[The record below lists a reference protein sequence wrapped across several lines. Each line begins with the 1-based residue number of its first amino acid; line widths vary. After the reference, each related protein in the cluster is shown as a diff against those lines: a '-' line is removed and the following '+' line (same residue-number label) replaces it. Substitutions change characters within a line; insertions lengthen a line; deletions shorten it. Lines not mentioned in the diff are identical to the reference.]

1 MASSNRHWPSM
12 FKSKPCNSHPQWQ
25 HEINPPSLMSSCQRP
40 YTPSGN
46 EERTLEPKP
55 RWNPKPEQI
64 RILEAIFNAGMVNPP
79 REEIRRIRAQLQEYG
94 QVGDANV
101 FYWFQ
106 NRKSRSKHKQRH
118 STKSSSTNNV
128 YHQSLPK
135 TLTAPSSS
143 SSSSSEKAS
152 PKKINNNKNNYA
164 AMGATGVNLIDALNS
179 PTASVNQTYFQ
190 TTQGE
195 LISSSSP
202 DPFFFST
209 PIPVQQSGISNTGF
223 TRGFCF
229 SELSNVIQY
238 PNHVNHHQGNGHC
251 SSLLLGELL
260 NHGSTLKIDEAAD
273 KLKDW
278 QKLSYTTNSTI
289 TSTGTIPSTVID
301 TIPSSTIT
309 STDSTLIHE
318 TQGHG
323 GGVGESGDINP
334 CIVAKSTVFINGL
347 EFEVPMGP
355 LNVRQAFGYDDAVL
369 IHSSG
374 QTVITDEWG
383 FALQS
388 LQPGASYYL
397 VRIPS

>member
-12 FKSKPCNSHPQWQ
+12 FKSKPCDSHPQWQ
-25 HEINPPSLMSSCQRP
+25 HEINTSSLMSSCQRP
-40 YTPSGN
+40 SYTPSGN

-79 REEIRRIRAQLQEYG
+79 RDEIRKIRAQLQEYG

-106 NRKSRSKHKQRH
+106 NRKSRSKHKKRH
-118 STKSSSTNNV
+118 STKSSSINNI
-128 YHQSLPK
+128 YHQSSPI

-152 PKKINNNKNNYA
+152 PKKTDKNKKNIA
-164 AMGATGVNLIDALNS
+164 AMGITSVNLMDALNS
-179 PTASVNQTYFQ
+179 PTDSVDQTYFQ

-195 LISSSSP
+195 LISSSP
-202 DPFFFST
+202 DPFFFSA
-209 PIPVQQSGISNTGF
+209 PMPVQQSGISSTGF
-223 TRGFCF
+223 TQGFCF

-238 PNHVNHHQGNGHC
+238 PNHNHHQGIGQC

-260 NHGSTLKIDEAAD
+260 NHGSTLKKDEAAG
-273 KLKDW
+273 KTKEW
-278 QKLSYTTNSTI
+278 QKLSYTTS
-289 TSTGTIPSTVID
+289 TIPSTVVD

-309 STDSTLIHE
+309 STTTGSTLIHGV
-318 TQGHG
+318 QGE
-323 GGVGESGDINP
+323 GGVGESGEIGP
-334 CIVAKSTVFINGL
+334 CIVAKSTVFINDI
-347 EFEVPMGP
+347 EFEVSMGP
-355 LNVRQAFGYDDAVL
+355 LNVRQAFGYDAVL

-374 QTVITDEWG
+374 QPVFTNEWG
-383 FALQS
+383 FTLQS

-397 VRIPS
+397 VRIFS

>member
-12 FKSKPCNSHPQWQ
+12 FKSKPCDSHPQWQ
-25 HEINPPSLMSSCQRP
+25 HEINPSSLMSSCQRP
-40 YTPSGN
+40 SYTPSAPAGN

-79 REEIRRIRAQLQEYG
+79 RDEIRKIRAQLQEYG
-94 QVGDANV
+94 QVADANV

-118 STKSSSTNNV
+118 STKSSSINNI
-128 YHQSLPK
+128 YHQPSPK

-152 PKKINNNKNNYA
+152 PKKTSNNKKNIA
-164 AMGATGVNLIDALNS
+164 AMGTTGVNFVDALNS
-179 PTASVNQTYFQ
+179 PTDSVNQTYFQ

-195 LISSSSP
+195 LISSSP
-202 DPFFFST
+202 DPFFFSAT
-209 PIPVQQSGISNTGF
+209 MPVQQSGISSTGF
-223 TRGFCF
+223 TQGFCF
-229 SELSNVIQY
+229 SELPNVIQY
-238 PNHVNHHQGNGHC
+238 PSQNHHQGIGHC

-260 NHGSTLKIDEAAD
+260 HHGSTLKKDEAVD

-278 QKLSYTTNSTI
+278 KKLSYTTTSI
-289 TSTGTIPSTVID
+289 TKTNTFIKVSILTCEFY
-301 TIPSSTIT
+301 
-309 STDSTLIHE
+309 L
-318 TQGHG
+318 G
-323 GGVGESGDINP
+323 GGGIGESGDIGP
-334 CIVAKSTVFINGL
+334 CIVAKSTVFINDI
-347 EFEVPMGP
+347 EFEVSMGP
-355 LNVRQAFGYDDAVL
+355 LNVRQAFGYDAVL

-374 QTVITDEWG
+374 QPVFTNEWG
-383 FALQS
+383 FTLQS

-397 VRIPS
+397 VRIFS

>member
-12 FKSKPCNSHPQWQ
+12 FKSKPCDSHPQWQ
-25 HEINPPSLMSSCQRP
+25 HEINPSSLMSSCQRP
-40 YTPSGN
+40 SYTPSGN

-79 REEIRRIRAQLQEYG
+79 RDEIRKIRAQLQEYG

-118 STKSSSTNNV
+118 STKSSSSINNI
-128 YHQSLPK
+128 YHQPSPK

-143 SSSSSEKAS
+143 SSSSSEKSS
-152 PKKINNNKNNYA
+152 PKKTGNNKKNIA
-164 AMGATGVNLIDALNS
+164 AMGTTGVNFVDALNS
-179 PTASVNQTYFQ
+179 PTDSVNQTYFQ

-195 LISSSSP
+195 LISSSP
-202 DPFFFST
+202 DPFFFSAT
-209 PIPVQQSGISNTGF
+209 MPVQQSGIGSTGF
-223 TRGFCF
+223 TQGFCF
-229 SELSNVIQY
+229 SELPNVIQY
-238 PNHVNHHQGNGHC
+238 PSQNHHQGIGQC

-260 NHGSTLKIDEAAD
+260 HHGSTLKKDEAVD

-278 QKLSYTTNSTI
+278 QKLSYTTTSI
-289 TSTGTIPSTVID
+289 TSTSTIPSTVID

-309 STDSTLIHE
+309 STTTGSTLIHDI
-318 TQGHG
+318 QG
-323 GGVGESGDINP
+323 GGGIGESGDIGP
-334 CIVAKSTVFINGL
+334 CIVAKSTVFINDI
-347 EFEVPMGP
+347 EFEVSMGP
-355 LNVRQAFGYDDAVL
+355 LNVRQAFGYDAVL

-374 QTVITDEWG
+374 QPVFTNEWG
-383 FALQS
+383 FTLQS

-397 VRIPS
+397 VRIFS